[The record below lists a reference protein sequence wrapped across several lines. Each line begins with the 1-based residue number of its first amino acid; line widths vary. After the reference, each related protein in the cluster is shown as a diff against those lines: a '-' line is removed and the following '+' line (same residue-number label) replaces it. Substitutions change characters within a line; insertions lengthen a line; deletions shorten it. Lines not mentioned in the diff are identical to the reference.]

1 MNNGPDKTQLPRAT
15 PTSCIIDCETGGV
28 NPEHPTI
35 QIAAL
40 VFDDA
45 TRETVDEIEV
55 KLKFDVNACDPK
67 ALKINHYNAE
77 IWYDEAVG
85 PVSARE
91 MLDKFFR
98 KNQGY
103 ELISKKTGD
112 PYQTV
117 RLIAHNAPFDI
128 TRLRALW
135 DDDYTPFC
143 WWYPLDVLQLALWHL
158 STMKKSPPPA
168 NFQLATLCE
177 FFKIDTSSAHDALAD
192 CRLTLAL
199 LKRLIPLGL
208 GPL

>member
-15 PTSCIIDCETGGV
+15 PTSCIFDVETGGV

-45 TRETVDEIEV
+45 TREIVDEIEV

-67 ALKINHYNAE
+67 ALEMNHYDAGVWHE
-77 IWYDEAVG
+77 EAVG
-85 PVSARE
+85 ALTARE
-91 MLDKFFR
+91 ILDKFFFKHR
-98 KNQGY
+98 SY
-103 ELISKKTGD
+103 ELISKKTRD
-112 PYQTV
+112 PYKTV

-135 DDDYTPFC
+135 DDEFTPFC
-143 WWYPLDVLQLALWHL
+143 WWYPLDTLELALWHF
-158 STMKKSPPPA
+158 STMKTSSRPA

-177 FFKIDTSSAHDALAD
+177 FFKIDTSSAHDALPD